1 MRSKIGLNLTSN
13 YSINFSLP
21 KRHKKSIKFIIIHYT
36 GMKSE
41 VGAIQRLC
49 DYKSKVSSHYF
60 IKNNGQ
66 VLNMVP
72 DLFEAWH
79 AGKSYWKKNKYLNK
93 SSIGIEINNPGHD
106 HKYNDFSFKQIS
118 ALVALLRNLI
128 KKYNIEV
135 QNILGH
141 SDIAP
146 LRKKD
151 PGEKFP
157 WKKLAKKKICVW
169 HNLNEKKIKKFR
181 NEKIKADEIM
191 KFYRNLHEF
200 GYPKFSAP
208 KEKIKN
214 FLLVKAF
221 QRRFRQGL
229 INGKIDKEC
238 LMISEDLFK
247 R

>member
-128 KKYNIEV
+128 KKYNIEE
-135 QNILGH
+135 NHPI
-141 SDIAP
+141 
-146 LRKKD
+146 RKSVNYKQAISLIKEEYD
-151 PGEKFP
+151 EEEFFDRALFATRQ
-157 WKKLAKKKICVW
+157 LAKRQITW
-169 HNLNEKKIKKFR
+169 MRSWNNLDVFDNKSTSNIK
-181 NEKIKADEIM
+181 ESIKSLTS
-191 KFYRNLHEF
+191 YL
-200 GYPKFSAP
+200 
-208 KEKIKN
+208 
-214 FLLVKAF
+214 
-221 QRRFRQGL
+221 
-229 INGKIDKEC
+229 
-238 LMISEDLFK
+238 
-247 R
+247 